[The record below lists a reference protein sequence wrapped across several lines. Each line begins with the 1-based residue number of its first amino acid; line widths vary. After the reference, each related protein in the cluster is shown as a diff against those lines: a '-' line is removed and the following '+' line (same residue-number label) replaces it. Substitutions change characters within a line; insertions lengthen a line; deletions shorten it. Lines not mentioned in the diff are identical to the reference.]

1 MVFILC
7 LTYFTQH
14 DNPNGIISFFL
25 RAKQYPI
32 VYMYHIF
39 FIHSP
44 FNGLLGCFHVLVI
57 VNCATMNIGEHA
69 SFQIMF
75 FSGFMSSSGIA
86 GPYGSSIFSFLRN
99 LFTALHN
106 GCTSL
111 HSHQQGG
118 RVPSSEIDSKEKM
131 SQLWHE
137 SPGFPR
143 VLERRVGQSRKK
155 RVMTPSSGGLR
166 SLFAFKDVT
175 NDNLPLS
182 VQCLKN
188 FPDQA
193 LANSNPT
200 YPLLLSSNSSFSLS
214 LRNF

>member
-1 MVFILC
+1 MDCSLPGFSVQGISQARILEWVAFPYPGD
-7 LTYFTQH
+7 LP
-14 DNPNGIISFFL
+14 NPGI
-25 RAKQYPI
+25 KTG
-32 VYMYHIF
+32 
-39 FIHSP
+39 SP
-44 FNGLLGCFHVLVI
+44 TLHVVS
-57 VNCATMNIGEHA
+57 C
-69 SFQIMF
+69 
-75 FSGFMSSSGIA
+75 IA
-86 GPYGSSIFSFLRN
+86 GRFFTDWATREARIVGSYGSSIFSFLGN
-99 LFTALHN
+99 LHTVLHN